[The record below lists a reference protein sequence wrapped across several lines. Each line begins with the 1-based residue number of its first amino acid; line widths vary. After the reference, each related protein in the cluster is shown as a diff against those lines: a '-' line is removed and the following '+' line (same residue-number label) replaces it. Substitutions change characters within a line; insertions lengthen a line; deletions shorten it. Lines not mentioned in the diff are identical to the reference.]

1 MENIKLSNDVNKT
14 QHFTTKSNGQKDIL
28 DKFYTNADI
37 AKQCINFI
45 DNFSTYDCIIEPSAG
60 NGSFSSQI
68 NNCKAYDL
76 APEAEN
82 IIQADWL
89 NLDKTIFNSYNNIL
103 VIGNPPFGQ
112 QNNLAIE
119 FFNESAKFANTIAF
133 ILPLS
138 FKKESVQMRLN
149 NLFHLRKEYI
159 LNTNSFTLNG
169 IAYNVPCVF
178 QIWDKTNEARQ
189 IKTNMVK
196 NCPFIFTNKANAD
209 FRIQRV
215 GGNAGKASLDLNR
228 SEQSNY
234 FVKMIDNSIT
244 VEDMIIKINNTIF
257 PSINY
262 TVGPKSLSK
271 SELLNTLFN

>member
-1 MENIKLSNDVNKT
+1 MGK
-14 QHFTTKSNGQKDIL
+14 TTKSNGQKDIL

-37 AKQCINFI
+37 AKQCIDFI
-45 DNFSTYDCIIEPSAG
+45 DNLATYDCIIEPSAG

-68 NNCKAYDL
+68 NDCKAYDL
-76 APEAEN
+76 VPEAEN

-89 NLDKTIFNSYNNIL
+89 NLDKNIFNSYNNIL

-169 IAYNVPCVF
+169 MAYNVPCVF
-178 QIWDKTNEARQ
+178 QIWDKTNETRQ
-189 IKTNMVK
+189 IKTNVVK
-196 NCPFIFTNKANAD
+196 NYPFIFTNKENAD